1 MPLGQAESLQVLV
14 QVLAVLG
21 LMAFLSKAAVL
32 SRFPWARPLSRLR
45 TAGPMELNK
54 ALNSLLCPFHLPSLD
69 SSSLQPLLCV
79 HIISSVK

>member
-1 MPLGQAESLQVLV
+1 MVPLGQAESLQVLV

-21 LMAFLSKAAVL
+21 LMAFLSKAAFVSVSLGPGL
-32 SRFPWARPLSRLR
+32 SAG
-45 TAGPMELNK
+45 AGPMELNK